1 MSTEAAICSSDWL
14 KNCLD
19 YFPSLSANRQGARG
33 LTFHKLIITLLSI
46 FVSAALLSLNF
57 MTVESG
63 QVGASSDVKADA
75 LTDPELEPAVLR
87 IDTLKYAQFSPEP
100 HYLQR
105 VELNSASWV
114 PGNDTDSNLASFGLI
129 LNPEASQDQTGNF
142 GLKKVQITLDGG
154 TVQLQTTGPKA
165 DLQSQGTAKVSVAS
179 RYGFENSIVQNFH
192 LDDHNLH
199 NPLSDQQAIPGNLE
213 DQEIPVIEIQ
223 YDSRGNYD
231 ARKTWANVDMADLLA
246 RAMLA
251 EENEKL
257 FDPERVLDFIGA
269 GWVMVNRTQKADG
282 FFPYADEN
290 LYGALV
296 PYFQFALGGVKDIQG
311 KILPG
316 NAAIVANPEFYPG
329 WFGNDPQTY
338 YWKAYRV
345 AAGILNGKI
354 PDPTGGAMYFADF
367 YLNEDGF
374 AAPFEDG
381 RTRFWFRGYASYS
394 IPELREV
401 SSIPWISQLR

>member
-1 MSTEAAICSSDWL
+1 MNLAIFL
-14 KNCLD
+14 L
-19 YFPSLSANRQGARG
+19 LAIRLGARG
-33 LTFHKLIITLLSI
+33 LTFHKLIITLFSI
-46 FVSAALLSLNF
+46 LISAALLSLNF

-63 QVGASSDVKADA
+63 QFGASNEEKADV
-75 LTDPELEPAVLR
+75 LIDPGLEPAFSR
-87 IDTLKYAQFSPEP
+87 IDDSQYARFNPEP
-100 HYLQR
+100 HYLR
-105 VELNSASWV
+105 RTVPVRASGISGDALSSTSLSG
-114 PGNDTDSNLASFGLI
+114 PALQ
-129 LNPEASQDQTGNF
+129 PEASQNQTGNF
-142 GLKKVQITLDGG
+142 GLKKIQITLTGG
-154 TVQLQTTGPKA
+154 MVQLKTTGSKV
-165 DLQSQGTAKVSVAS
+165 DLQNQETASLSVVSRIGS
-179 RYGFENSIVQNFH
+179 ENSIVQNFH
-192 LDDHNLH
+192 LDDRGLH
-199 NPLSDQQAIPGNLE
+199 IPLGDRQIIPNSLE
-213 DQEIPVIEIQ
+213 DQNIPVIEIE
-223 YDSRGNYD
+223 YDARGNYD
-231 ARKTWANVDMADLLA
+231 ARKTWANVDRADLLA

-329 WFGNDPQTY
+329 WFGNDPGTY

-345 AAGILNGKI
+345 AVGILNGKI

-374 AAPFEDG
+374 AVQFEDG

-394 IPELREV
+394 IPELREL
-401 SSIPWISQLR
+401 SSIPWVSH